1 MEINGKTK
9 QPPKMNKNYKN
20 MFEFLQ
26 SHKYD
31 KNLHLNGPTH
41 TRIGDRDADIYG
53 GSYYVPE

>member
-31 KNLHLNGPTH
+31 KNLHLNAIRALTPK
-41 TRIGDRDADIYG
+41 IAD
-53 GSYYVPE
+53 P